1 MQITEYW
8 RSNKQWSKYLG
19 KKAKVLAVSLMEVAA
34 SDQTS
39 LLPYSYLLLDL
50 GKNKISL
57 MGAAHQEFKVGDEV
71 EIVLRKIKKEAKEEI
86 IVYGLKAEKIY
97 V

>member
-34 SDQTS
+34 SDQAT

-50 GKNKISL
+50 GKKKISL
-57 MGAAHQEFKVGDEV
+57 MGVAHQEFKVGDEV
-71 EIVLRKIKKEAKEEI
+71 EIVLRKLKKEAKEEI
-86 IVYGLKAEKIY
+86 ITYGLKASH

>member
-8 RSNKQWSKYLG
+8 RSNKEWSKYLG
-19 KKAKVLAVSLMEVAA
+19 KKAKVLAVSMMEVAA
-34 SDQTS
+34 TDQAA
-39 LLPYSYLLLDL
+39 LLPYAYLLLDL
-50 GKNKISL
+50 GKKKISL
-57 MGAAHQEFKVGDEV
+57 MGVAHQEFEVGDEV
-71 EIVLRKIKKEAKEEI
+71 EIVLRKVKKEAKEDI